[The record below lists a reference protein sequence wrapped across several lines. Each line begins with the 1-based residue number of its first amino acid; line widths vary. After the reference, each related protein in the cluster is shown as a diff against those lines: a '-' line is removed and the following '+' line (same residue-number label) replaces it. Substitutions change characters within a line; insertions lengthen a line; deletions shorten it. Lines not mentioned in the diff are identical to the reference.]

1 LRALV
6 DLTFD
11 GVTLGALYALFAAGL
26 SLIFGVMRLVNLAHG
41 DLIVLAAYL
50 ILVVAG
56 ALGVNPAF
64 ALALAAPLMAAAG
77 YLLQRWLLN
86 RVLGPDVL
94 PPLLA
99 TFGLS
104 IVVQNVA
111 LAVFSADTRRI
122 SLGGLEGQALRVGP
136 FAFGVVPLM
145 TFAAAVVTLGVL
157 HLALYRT
164 AAGAAFRAVSDDPE
178 AARLVG
184 VDNRRQ
190 FALAMALAMLIAT
203 IAAFFLGA
211 RANFDPTIGP
221 GRLVFAFEA
230 VVIGGLGSLWGTL
243 VGGIALGLAQSVGAA
258 IGPQWQ
264 LLAGHLA
271 FLAALYF
278 RPRGLFPGRGA

>member
-1 LRALV
+1 LRAFV
-6 DLTFD
+6 DLVFD

-50 ILVVAG
+50 ILVIAG
-56 ALGVNPAF
+56 ALGVNAAF

-77 YLLQRWLLN
+77 YGLQRWLLN
-86 RVLGPDVL
+86 RVVGPDVL

-111 LAVFSADTRRI
+111 LALFSADTRRI
-122 SLGGLEGQALRVGP
+122 SLGGLEGQALEVGP

-145 TFAAAVVTLGVL
+145 TLAAAVITLGAL

-164 AAGAAFRAVSDDPE
+164 AAGAAFRAVADDPE

-221 GRLVFAFEA
+221 SRLVFAFEA

-243 VGGIALGLAQSVGAA
+243 VGGIALGLAQSLGAA
-258 IGPQWQ
+258 IGPEWQ
-264 LLAGHLA
+264 LLAGHIA
-271 FLAALYF
+271 FLAALF
-278 RPRGLFPGRGA
+278 VRPRGLFPGRGT